1 MKMNTKSIYKQVEAV
16 LDAFSSMGHKSAIQF
31 PGRKQAWWTMLPIS
45 AEWADQFKKSVL
57 PALRQRMMGDWR
69 TATPHCCCGPGQHPY
84 GAKARSGAPNRTGTG
99 HLGLNNHQHPILDHR
114 WRRDAPGAV
123 S

>member
-1 MKMNTKSIYKQVEAV
+1 MKMNSKSIYKQVEAV

-57 PALRQRMMGDWR
+57 PALRQRMMKPSGISGLLQRKPALKW
-69 TATPHCCCGPGQHPY
+69 AI
-84 GAKARSGAPNRTGTG
+84 GALPLLIIAAALVSTRMVQKPEAV
-99 HLGLNNHQHPILDHR
+99 HQIEPEPAI
-114 WRRDAPGAV
+114 
-123 S
+123 